1 MSSGFRRDL
10 LIFAAALILSAHAS
24 SAGAHQKGLTVHE
37 SQVVETVSTIFAAAR
52 TTTLQGSTRSLR
64 QSFTC
69 SMEERDSTET
79 PSWPSSRP
87 NMTPANAMNG
97 T

>member
-24 SAGAHQKGLTVHE
+24 SAGAHQKGLTVDE

-52 TTTLQGSTRSLR
+52 TDDIARFNSVIAPEFYMFDGGAR
-64 QSFTC
+64 F
-69 SMEERDSTET
+69 DG
-79 PSWPSSRP
+79 
-87 NMTPANAMNG
+87 NAIMALIKA
-97 T
+97 